1 MSPFCSKTI
10 KNSNSPGGLTT
21 LERVMINPGYWRAT
35 PLGKEVLP
43 CYNTDACLGGLTG
56 EPDFCLEGY
65 EGPCK

>member
-10 KNSNSPGGLTT
+10 ENSDSPGGLTT
-21 LERVMINPGYWRAT
+21 LEPVMINSGYWRAT
-35 PLGKEVLP
+35 LLGQEVLP